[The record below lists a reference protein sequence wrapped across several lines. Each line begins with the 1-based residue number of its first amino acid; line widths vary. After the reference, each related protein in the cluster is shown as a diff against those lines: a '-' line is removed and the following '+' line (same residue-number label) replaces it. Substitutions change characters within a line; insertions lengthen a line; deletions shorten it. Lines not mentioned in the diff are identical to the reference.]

1 MSIGEIHDIVESF
14 LADRSEILWRFK
26 LWLIDNKIQQNFV
39 LVFGEKFVLINAVD
53 CILKSITYGV
63 NFL

>member
-1 MSIGEIHDIVESF
+1 MSIGEIHDIVEPL
-14 LADRSEILWRFK
+14 LADRCEILGRFK
-26 LWLIDNKIQQNFV
+26 LWFIDNKIQQNFV
-39 LVFGEKFVLINAVD
+39 LVFGEKFVLINGVD